1 VTDAAS
7 SPFHSDS
14 GRSSV
19 METTGSPDAIDA
31 GTSTRRGFLTAAGT
45 AAAFT
50 IVPRHVLGGGGAVAA
65 NDRINVAFIG
75 VGSQGLRVMFDFL
88 AFPEVQAVAVC
99 DPVRSAANYH
109 QWSRGEFRN
118 RIHKLLGVGS
128 GWEWLSPDAP
138 MLPLTPTFST
148 PAGVAGRE
156 PAGRIV
162 DGYNG
167 RRGRT
172 GESRGCA
179 VYADYREMLVK
190 EKEVDAV
197 VVGTTDVLHAPAAIA
212 AMKAGKHVF
221 CQKPMAHSLHA
232 ARLMADVAKRT
243 GVATQV
249 ALPRQASEETRR
261 LCEWIS
267 AGAIGPITRVINWT
281 NRPSW
286 PQGLDRPT
294 ESAAVPDGLD
304 WDLWLGPAPWRPYH
318 PAYLPFVW
326 RGWADFGCGAL
337 GDMGCY
343 SLDSIYRALKLTSP
357 VAAEATSSE
366 LHPETFPKASIVH
379 LDFPARD
386 DLPPVKL
393 TWYDGGLRPE
403 TPAELGS
410 SRRLPSEG
418 IIFVGDKGMLLC
430 DFNGGKMEMLPGSRK
445 ESFVEPPKTLPR
457 SPGNEREWLDAVRD
471 SRLST
476 GANFGFSAGVT
487 EALHLGNLAVRTGE
501 RLRWD
506 SATLELGGSTAARA
520 MARPEYRKGWEV

>member
-109 QWSRGEFRN
+109 QWSKGEFRN

-212 AMKAGKHVF
+212 AMKAG
-221 CQKPMAHSLHA
+221 
-232 ARLMADVAKRT
+232 
-243 GVATQV
+243 
-249 ALPRQASEETRR
+249 TRR

-294 ESAAVPDGLD
+294 ESAAVPEGLD

-343 SLDSIYRALKLTSP
+343 SLDSIYRALKLTGP

-393 TWYDGGLRPE
+393 TWSDGGLKPE

-430 DFNGGKMEMLPGSRK
+430 DFNGGKMEMLPDSRK
-445 ESFVEPPKTLPR
+445 ESFVEPPKTQPR

-506 SATLELGGSTAARA
+506 SAALELGGSPAARA